1 MESIITGLFTF
12 ILISIYAL
20 LGFIGAM
27 FIQLISYR
35 IFKFNIYKKL
45 VRLLEV

>member
-45 VRLLEV
+45 VKLLEV

>member
-1 MESIITGLFTF
+1 MEIIITGLFTI
-12 ILISIYAL
+12 ILLGIYVF
-20 LGFIGAM
+20 LGFIGAI

-45 VRLLEV
+45 VKLLEV

>member
-1 MESIITGLFTF
+1 MEMIITGLFTI
-12 ILISIYAL
+12 ILLGIYAS

-35 IFKFNIYKKL
+35 VFKFNIYKRIVK
-45 VRLLEV
+45 LLEV

>member
-1 MESIITGLFTF
+1 MEIIITGLFTI
-12 ILISIYAL
+12 ILLGIYAF
-20 LGFIGAM
+20 LGFVGTM
-27 FIQLISYR
+27 LIQLISYR